1 MKAIIEA
8 FEEELER
15 VLNIDDE
22 YGDGFELE
30 VPDAVAILT
39 ALKAG
44 QAAVDT
50 ERACRAVE
58 ALGVEAS
65 VAAHLAA
72 LQECER
78 AINGLL
84 AAYEETPE

>member
-44 QAAVDT
+44 QAYADAEQAFRDAATATAYWKADVA
-50 ERACRAVE
+50 RVE
-58 ALGVEAS
+58 AK
-65 VAAHLAA
+65 AA
-72 LQECER
+72 LR
-78 AINGLL
+78 
-84 AAYEETPE
+84 AAYEVTP

>member
-8 FEEELER
+8 FEEEPER

-44 QAAVDT
+44 QAAADWVD
-50 ERACRAVE
+50 
-58 ALGVEAS
+58 GF
-65 VAAHLAA
+65 VAAWDCPACGEVAGHHND
-72 LQECER
+72 ECELR
-78 AINGLL
+78 GLVP
-84 AAYEETPE
+84 AYEEAP